1 MMVPSGWE
9 TGEFLL
15 YTQVPEMEC
24 WSVGRGW
31 GLGRGMETLLLAG
44 GHPRRVQG
52 GPGVPS
58 FITGVLWD
66 RTKATKVSLY
76 GPDIGVQGGKTTS
89 EGSSGVTI
97 CRPDLSAGDE
107 GPTATLFVTD

>member
-1 MMVPSGWE
+1 
-9 TGEFLL
+9 
-15 YTQVPEMEC
+15 
-24 WSVGRGW
+24 
-31 GLGRGMETLLLAG
+31 METLLLAG